1 MTDVIKPAASCDH
14 GEHGY
19 ITDKARYLARLKRIE
34 GQARGVHRMVEDE
47 QYCIDI
53 LTQIS
58 ALTGALQGVAIGLL
72 EDHSATASQTPSAQ
86 AGTLPKRKYERHLKP
101 SAASSGEVRAAE
113 SRGGCDRR
121 SDRLFHERSQR
132 LRRSYM
138 RASAVPNAAS
148 LSCDLFTAAP
158 SRETS

>member
-1 MTDVIKPAASCDH
+1 MTMTNQEKTMTDVIKPAASCDH

-72 EDHSATASQTPSAQ
+72 EDHLRHCVEDAVRAGGDTAEEKIREASQAI
-86 AGTLPKRKYERHLKP
+86 GRL
-101 SAASSGEVRAAE
+101 VR
-113 SRGGCDRR
+113 
-121 SDRLFHERSQR
+121 
-132 LRRSYM
+132 
-138 RASAVPNAAS
+138 
-148 LSCDLFTAAP
+148 
-158 SRETS
+158 

>member
-1 MTDVIKPAASCDH
+1 MTMTNQEKTMTDVIKPAASCDH

-58 ALTGALQGVAIGLL
+58 ALTSALQGVAIGLL
-72 EDHSATASQTPSAQ
+72 EDH
-86 AGTLPKRKYERHLKP
+86 LRHCV
-101 SAASSGEVRAAE
+101 ADAVRAGGDTAE
-113 SRGGCDRR
+113 
-121 SDRLFHERSQR
+121 
-132 LRRSYM
+132 
-138 RASAVPNAAS
+138 
-148 LSCDLFTAAP
+148 
-158 SRETS
+158 